1 MPLFQALPMSNAKN
15 QSITVIELVATV
27 YDSSYELT
35 CPICCGSLR
44 HVVLEN
50 WEDSLQ
56 QIIARD
62 LFSQVESTDKAWG
75 QIVYH
80 KKFFIMQ
87 FIQHNLILTVL
98 LDSRESLQE

>member
-1 MPLFQALPMSNAKN
+1 MQLFQSLPMSNAKN
-15 QSITVIELVATV
+15 QSITVIEVVATV

-50 WEDSLQ
+50 WEDSVQ

-62 LFSQVESTDKAWG
+62 LFSKVEF
-75 QIVYH
+75 Y
-80 KKFFIMQ
+80 
-87 FIQHNLILTVL
+87 
-98 LDSRESLQE
+98 R

>member
-1 MPLFQALPMSNAKN
+1 MSNAKN
-15 QSITVIELVATV
+15 QSITVIEVEATV

-75 QIVYH
+75 QVVYYK
-80 KKFFIMQ
+80 KKFFI
-87 FIQHNLILTVL
+87 
-98 LDSRESLQE
+98 R